1 MSKYSCTEL
10 WERAFGS
17 KQQVYD
23 YAGRLMKKA
32 ACGDPHSAC
41 HPTVDHIR
49 PLSQGGSDVPEN
61 IVICHRDTNAEKA
74 DRFPSWRTNGR
85 TFHAVRIRGKRT
97 GYRIEEG

>member
-1 MSKYSCTEL
+1 MSKYNCAEL

-32 ACGDPHSAC
+32 ACGDPHSAY

-49 PLSQGGSDVPEN
+49 PLLQGGSDVPEN

>member
-1 MSKYSCTEL
+1 MSKYSCAEL
-10 WERAFGS
+10 WERTFGS

-32 ACGDPHSAC
+32 ACGDPHSAY
-41 HPTVDHIR
+41 HPTIDHIR

-74 DRFPSWRTNGR
+74 DRFPHWQTSGR
-85 TFHAVRIRGKRT
+85 TFRAERIRGTRT

>member
-1 MSKYSCTEL
+1 MSKYCCAEL
-10 WERAFGS
+10 WERTFGS

-32 ACGDPHSAC
+32 ACGDPHSAY
-41 HPTVDHIR
+41 HPTIDHIR

-74 DRFPSWRTNGR
+74 DRFPHWQTNGR
-85 TFHAVRIRGKRT
+85 TFRAVRIRGKRT

>member
-1 MSKYSCTEL
+1 MSKYSCAEL
-10 WERAFGS
+10 WERTFGS

-32 ACGDPHSAC
+32 ACGDPHSAY
-41 HPTVDHIR
+41 HPTIDHIR

-74 DRFPSWRTNGR
+74 DRFPHWQTNGR
-85 TFHAVRIRGKRT
+85 TFRAVRIRGKRT

>member
-1 MSKYSCTEL
+1 MSKYSCAEL
-10 WERAFGS
+10 WERTFGS

-32 ACGDPHSAC
+32 ACGDPHSAY
-41 HPTVDHIR
+41 HPTIDHIR

-61 IVICHRDTNAEKA
+61 IVICHRDTNAEKV
-74 DRFPSWRTNGR
+74 DRFPHWQTNGR
-85 TFHAVRIRGKRT
+85 AFRAVRIRGKRT

>member
-32 ACGDPHSAC
+32 ACGDPHSAY

>member
-1 MSKYSCTEL
+1 MSKYSCAEL
-10 WERAFGS
+10 WERTFGS

-32 ACGDPHSAC
+32 ACGDPHSAY
-41 HPTVDHIR
+41 HPTIDHIR
-49 PLSQGGSDVPEN
+49 PLLQGGSDVPEN

-74 DRFPSWRTNGR
+74 DRFPHWQTNGR
-85 TFHAVRIRGKRT
+85 AFRAERIRGTRT

>member
-1 MSKYSCTEL
+1 MSKYCCAEL
-10 WERAFGS
+10 WERTFGS

-32 ACGDPHSAC
+32 ACGDPHSAY
-41 HPTVDHIR
+41 HPTIDHIR

-74 DRFPSWRTNGR
+74 DRFPNWRTNGR
-85 TFHAVRIRGKRT
+85 TFRAVRIRGKRT

>member
-1 MSKYSCTEL
+1 MSKYSCAEL
-10 WERAFGS
+10 WERMFGS
-17 KQQVYD
+17 KQQAYD

-32 ACGDPHSAC
+32 ACGDPHSAY

-74 DRFPSWRTNGR
+74 DRFPHWQTNGR
-85 TFHAVRIRGKRT
+85 TFRAVRIRGKRT